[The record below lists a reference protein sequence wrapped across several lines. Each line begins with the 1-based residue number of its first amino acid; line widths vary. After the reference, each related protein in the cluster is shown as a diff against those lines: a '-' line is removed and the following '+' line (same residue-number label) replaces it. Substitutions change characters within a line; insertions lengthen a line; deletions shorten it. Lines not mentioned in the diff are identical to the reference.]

1 MPQSLSQIYVHLV
14 FSTKYRVPMIKKDD
28 YVQIHNYLGGILN
41 NLGCDVIRVGG
52 VQNHVHILFRLS
64 RKIAI
69 ADVVKNVKASSSH
82 FIKSLGN
89 HYRNFAWQEGYGA
102 FSIGKSH
109 LDRAIRYV
117 SNQEQHHKARI
128 YQEEFLEFLKLYDV
142 EYDERYLWD

>member
-14 FSTKYRVPMIKKDD
+14 FSTKYRVPMIKKED

-82 FIKSLGN
+82 FIKSLGD
-89 HYRNFAWQEGYGA
+89 HYRNFAWQEGY
-102 FSIGKSH
+102 
-109 LDRAIRYV
+109 
-117 SNQEQHHKARI
+117 
-128 YQEEFLEFLKLYDV
+128 
-142 EYDERYLWD
+142 

>member
-1 MPQSLSQIYVHLV
+1 MSQSLSQIYVHLV
-14 FSTKYRVPMIKKDD
+14 FSTKYRVPMIKKED
-28 YVQIHNYLGGILN
+28 YTQIHNYLGGILN

-64 RKIAI
+64 RKMAI
-69 ADVVKNVKASSSH
+69 ADVVKNVKAS
-82 FIKSLGN
+82 
-89 HYRNFAWQEGYGA
+89 
-102 FSIGKSH
+102 SIGKSH